1 VGQSL
6 EEGAGDGE
14 LPRNRLPSA
23 VVDVPE
29 AGLLIADDGAP
40 FREVLG
46 VLESRSNDIVTCVVD
61 IAEQALLGCA
71 GEPV

>member
-1 VGQSL
+1 
-6 EEGAGDGE
+6 
-14 LPRNRLPSA
+14 

-40 FREVLG
+40 FHEVLG
-46 VLESRSNDIVTCVVD
+46 VLESRSNEIVTCVVN
-61 IAEQALLGCA
+61 IAVQALLGCT